1 MKKQIL
7 NYVAAISFL
16 FVLSAV
22 SAFAQAPT
30 FKANIPFDFQVNGKT
45 MTAGQ
50 YVIAEPTSPRGTIT
64 IRGGQQF
71 SAAVAI
77 FQNIEAK
84 KPANATQLVFRHYGN
99 QYFLVQMQM
108 NRQTGALE
116 LPTTKAER
124 NLVKEL
130 GGRHL
135 ANNNVRPE
143 IVTVALAQ

>member
-22 SAFAQAPT
+22 SAFAQSPT
-30 FKANIPFDFQVNGKT
+30 FKANVPFDFQVNGKT
-45 MTAGQ
+45 MTAGE
-50 YVIAEPTSPRGTIT
+50 YIIAEPVSPRGTIM

-77 FQNIEAK
+77 FKTIEAK
-84 KPANATQLVFRHYGN
+84 KPANATQLVFRRYGN
-99 QYFLVQMQM
+99 EYFLAQMQVNHQSTAM
-108 NRQTGALE
+108 E

-135 ANNNVRPE
+135 ANNNVQPE
-143 IVTVALAQ
+143 IVTVVLAQ

>member
-22 SAFAQAPT
+22 SAFAQSPV

-45 MTAGQ
+45 LAAGQ
-50 YVIAEPTSPRGTIT
+50 YVITEPTSPHGTIT
-64 IRGGQQF
+64 IRGGQKL
-71 SAAVAI
+71 STAVAI
-77 FQNIEAK
+77 YQNVEAK
-84 KPANATQLVFRHYGN
+84 KPANATQLVFRRYGN
-99 QYFLVQMQM
+99 EYFLAQMQV
-108 NRQTGALE
+108 NRQTGAME
-116 LPTTKAER
+116 LPVTKAER

-135 ANNNVRPE
+135 ANNKVLPE